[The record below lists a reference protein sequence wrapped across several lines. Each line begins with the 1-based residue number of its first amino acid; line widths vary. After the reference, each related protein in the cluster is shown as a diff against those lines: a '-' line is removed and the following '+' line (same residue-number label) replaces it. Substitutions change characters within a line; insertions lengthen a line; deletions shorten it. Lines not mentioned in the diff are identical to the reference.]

1 MEFERLHEGIFFFAQ
16 VKREIFSKFA
26 NLYGSAKF
34 DEIKAGIEQLTESY
48 GWYLTIKQLA
58 ESGIFNRPDMNPLQ
72 SAENA
77 NLYEAFTYLS
87 ACAAENKYQN
97 RLQEVISN
105 KK

>member
-1 MEFERLHEGIFFFAQ
+1 
-16 VKREIFSKFA
+16 
-26 NLYGSAKF
+26 
-34 DEIKAGIEQLTESY
+34 
-48 GWYLTIKQLA
+48 LTIKQLA

-77 NLYEAFTYLS
+77 NLYEAYTYLS

-97 RLQEVISN
+97 KLHEVMSN